1 MQEQIIKA
9 CLAAGKHKEDT
20 SLFPFYSRLINK
32 SRSTSTNICLNV
44 NIAVLLLTLNTIN
57 SLLQSR
63 KCRQM
68 ETNLLKLY
76 SKSKAELVWKVK
88 KKKTLLFIIQ
98 TNKRQFFSDGIYLWL
113 SHAGI
118 QKIQLFKRSCSFFF
132 NLSRI
137 ELLPVK

>member
-9 CLAAGKHKEDT
+9 CLAAGKYKEDT

-32 SRSTSTNICLNV
+32 TLSTSTNIWLNV
-44 NIAVLLLTLNTIN
+44 NIAVLLLSLNTIN

-63 KCRQM
+63 KFRQM

-88 KKKTLLFIIQ
+88 KKPLLFIIQ
-98 TNKRQFFSDGIYLWL
+98 TNKRQFFSDGIYL
-113 SHAGI
+113 
-118 QKIQLFKRSCSFFF
+118 
-132 NLSRI
+132 
-137 ELLPVK
+137 